1 MKKFHALALIVLL
14 LFGMA
19 TTVFAQGKAEAADG
33 QLPRVTWKLS
43 HTQDPK
49 STYQLGAVTMKEY
62 VEEQTNGRFTINV
75 HHSGEL
81 GWEREVLEAMQVGT
95 IEATIPALGPFATFV
110 DSYNVFNLPFV
121 FKDAD
126 HMLQAYEHPVMDK
139 LIEDARKGGFEV
151 AVHCLPTF
159 RYPMYN
165 GRPVRRPAD
174 FRGLKMR
181 TMAVPAHVDAYQAL
195 GAQVVTS
202 AFSEVYTMLQ
212 MGAIDGN
219 ENYYMNLY
227 TMKFHEQSDY
237 ISNLPVTNNAA
248 AFVFSEAKFSAL
260 PQEYKDILLEG
271 ARRGAEAMNS
281 VALEEEE
288 YALAKMVEYGLE
300 KVFIDDFTPF
310 IDATKP
316 VSEKYLKMMEPWVT
330 DVYNTI
336 MGLAY

>member
-1 MKKFHALALIVLL
+1 MKKFQVIGLITVLL
-14 LFGMA
+14 IGLIIPLS
-19 TTVFAQGKAEAADG
+19 AQGQEEATDG
-33 QLPRVTWKLS
+33 ELPTVTWKIS

-49 STYQLGAVTMKEY
+49 STYQLGAQVMKDY
-62 VEEQTNGRFTINV
+62 VAEQTDGKFIINI

-126 HMLQAYEHPVMDK
+126 HMLQAYENPVMSK
-139 LIEDARKGGFEV
+139 LEDDARKNGFEV

-165 GRPVRRPAD
+165 GHPITKPSD
-174 FRGLKMR
+174 FKGVKMR
-181 TMAVPAHVDAYQAL
+181 TMAVPAHVDAYTAL

-219 ENYYMNLY
+219 ENYYQNLY
-227 TMKFHEQSDY
+227 TMKFHEQSEY

-248 AFVFSEAKFSAL
+248 AFVFSKISYDKL
-260 PQEYKDILLEG
+260 PEEYKEIVKEG
-271 ARRGAEAMNS
+271 ARRGAEAMNN
-281 VALEEEE
+281 VALEQEES
-288 YALAKMVEYGLE
+288 ALASMVEYGLE

-310 IDATKP
+310 IEATKP
-316 VSEKYLKMMEPWVT
+316 VSEKYLGMMEPWVT

-336 MGLAY
+336 MDLAY